1 MRAQRSSSSVALDS
15 LPSRV
20 LSVSGQHWKHHSKEA
35 GAGVRDDAPT
45 WQAGPQSAESFWS

>member
-35 GAGVRDDAPT
+35 GAGVRDGTPT